1 MNCFKLSLGLALLIL
16 LFLVHNKYYLVNV
29 VLCSIVI
36 VLLLNQVVNYDR
48 FQTSIEAKDFLKLT
62 NNDTIEN
69 EQQKQEIMIS
79 NLENKLRLM
88 KTRAQERQ
96 VENEAEGGILIE
108 NSCNV
113 EAEPQEENV
122 PQGNIKVMSGLDVKA
137 AEFGNI

>member
-29 VLCSIVI
+29 ILCGVVI
-36 VLLLNQVVNYDR
+36 VLLLHQVLNYEN
-48 FQTSIEAKDFLKLT
+48 FQNSIDASVLMNLANTDSIK
-62 NNDTIEN
+62 N

-88 KTRAQERQ
+88 KARAQERQ
-96 VENEAEGGILIE
+96 VEIEEEGGILIE

-113 EAEPQEENV
+113 EAEPQDEDVSAGDMNV
-122 PQGNIKVMSGLDVKA
+122 MRGLDVNGA
-137 AEFGNI
+137 QFGNI

>member
-36 VLLLNQVVNYDR
+36 VLLLNQVVNYER

-122 PQGNIKVMSGLDVKA
+122 PQGNIKDMSGLDVKA

>member
-29 VLCSIVI
+29 ILCGV
-36 VLLLNQVVNYDR
+36 VVFLLINQVINYEKY
-48 FQTSIEAKDFLKLT
+48 QTSIDASVLMNLANTDSLKT
-62 NNDTIEN
+62 

-88 KTRAQERQ
+88 KARTQERQ
-96 VENEAEGGILIE
+96 IENEAEGGILIE

-113 EAEPQEENV
+113 EAEPQDEDV
-122 PQGNIKVMSGLDVKA
+122 PQGDINVMRGLDVNGA
-137 AEFGNI
+137 QFGNI

>member
-36 VLLLNQVVNYDR
+36 VLLLNQVVNYER